1 MTDKI
6 IVIHSDGKM
15 ESFKPRLIGQAIMKE
30 TGVSEQ
36 LAMKI
41 QKRIANKFY
50 KLKEDGLNEVSTSQI
65 RAEVSAHLLNEGR
78 FTDAEGTLQMGLTR
92 KQVDELLQNHSTENA
107 NNNDNSESFYKR
119 VAERTL
125 EEYTF
130 ARLPD
135 YISDAH
141 INGYIHLHDRADFFI
156 KPNCVSGNNN
166 VIVKDKKGIVSYL
179 RMDELVDEFK
189 TNNNFYYEVPTLNI
203 KYNIVEWKPIINAW
217 CTGEDDIYKA
227 TFGKGY
233 SIECT
238 NDHKFIKSSSN
249 KPCEDY
255 DVTLGEFMNYKDLR
269 LCNITN
275 IYEGNDI
282 NNYEWSA
289 LFGFFLGDGHLDKKT
304 HNIRF
309 SFTKKDK
316 VEYLISL
323 LERLNVNYYNHTKE
337 SHHYVNGLR
346 YDVVITDEL
355 YPIMSKSDLIKRFK
369 TKLNLKGTLEGLIA
383 SDGGLR
389 LDVNNSLKLY
399 FTNTNKDI
407 FDLYQLCIIS
417 QGIRGGTHH
426 KQPIGYYDI
435 INRCERISHQEAY
448 ISSSFG
454 ENVIKLVN
462 DITLR
467 EGHKLAIQGYNTKPK
482 KYNVISELRP
492 RTVEYIGKGKVYNLT
507 IEDNHNYMCGID
519 GFVLV
524 QNCFSYSIPWL
535 LQNGFSPDG
544 DRQLGATSSPP
555 KHFDTLMNLMH
566 ELLGCGKIDL
576 SGGQNF
582 PHANVYLAPCTTKL
596 SYEELKQSLQSLL
609 FNLNQAIMSK
619 GEVVFTSMGWDLE
632 IPSYMENEDAIG
644 LGGVVVGKYGD
655 YEDEAKRILKI
666 WCELLK
672 EGDSRGVPFRFPNNI
687 FILRDDYKN
696 DIDEQL
702 HWICEYL
709 CKFPTGYFSNDDLP
723 NTGGISTIM
732 GCVTGDT
739 EIWCKI
745 DGNLQLKTFSEISEM
760 INADYGVTPIDNI
773 EVLTID
779 DDKNIIWHKA
789 KNFIKNKNQQ
799 LYKVK
804 LRGNK
809 SFVCDEHHKMI
820 TFVGLN
826 EKPVL
831 ECEGSRL
838 IDVNCKDT
846 LVDFNIDYPSLIYG
860 FWLGDGGKTE
870 KQGVIT
876 VSKEDKKEYLERTF
890 KKANIPYELK
900 YSKREQDEKHN
911 IPHIWK
917 FVFDKS
923 YFDDIDLND
932 NDVLGGLLSGLLSS
946 DGYIRFNGKHNT
958 SLCAEFVSTDKKIID
973 IFKYCCFQLG
983 LKFSSRHFEKK
994 NKNHSDFE
1002 RVYISCNESSVYSLK
1017 QLDLRQS
1024 QKQLVDEVDSDMF
1037 RPIKHYK
1044 QQMIKSIE
1052 LLDKQ
1057 DTYCF
1062 EVNGR
1067 MIISSDFLL
1076 TGQCRT
1082 RNTNADSRF
1091 SWKENTLN
1099 NGNLAFHSL
1108 NLPLF
1113 ALEASNLDEF
1123 YDILDKYCNIAIDA
1137 LFLRRQ
1143 VIEQRLKD
1151 GKLPFLSWTNIFGK
1165 SLYEIERTTLSVGF
1179 VGLNETIRELTN
1191 DQEDITTENGIQLGI
1206 DILEHIQG
1214 IIDIRKKE
1222 TGYKLGLFSTPAE
1235 STCSRFALINKEK
1248 YPQAI
1253 VNGKG
1258 KDIFYT
1264 NSHHIRVSED
1274 VLLTDHLKN
1283 AATFHKLTPFGAI
1296 CHVFLGTKPSVES
1309 LIKLTK
1315 MIKKHDI
1322 GFWSYTLDFT
1332 ICNTCQQTFLQAL
1345 DECPNC
1351 GSKALTVYSKIT
1363 GYYVPV
1369 YQQDNNGEKHR
1380 QWNNGKIGEFNERKK
1395 FTL

>member
-6 IVIHSDGKM
+6 TVIHSDGTK
-15 ESFKPRLIGQAIMKE
+15 ERFKPRLIGQAIMNE
-30 TGVSEQ
+30 TGVDEK
-36 LAMKI
+36 LAYRI
-41 QKRIANKFY
+41 QKRIADKLY
-50 KLKEDGLNEVSTSQI
+50 KLKKDGLGDVSTSQI

-78 FTDAEGTLQMGLTR
+78 FTDAEDTLQMGLTR

-119 VAERTL
+119 VAEKTL

-156 KPNCVSGNNN
+156 KP
-166 VIVKDKKGIVSYL
+166 
-179 RMDELVDEFK
+179 
-189 TNNNFYYEVPTLNI
+189 
-203 KYNIVEWKPIINAW
+203 
-217 CTGEDDIYKA
+217 
-227 TFGKGY
+227 
-233 SIECT
+233 
-238 NDHKFIKSSSN
+238 
-249 KPCEDY
+249 
-255 DVTLGEFMNYKDLR
+255 
-269 LCNITN
+269 
-275 IYEGNDI
+275 
-282 NNYEWSA
+282 
-289 LFGFFLGDGHLDKKT
+289 
-304 HNIRF
+304 
-309 SFTKKDK
+309 
-316 VEYLISL
+316 
-323 LERLNVNYYNHTKE
+323 
-337 SHHYVNGLR
+337 
-346 YDVVITDEL
+346 
-355 YPIMSKSDLIKRFK
+355 
-369 TKLNLKGTLEGLIA
+369 
-383 SDGGLR
+383 
-389 LDVNNSLKLY
+389 
-399 FTNTNKDI
+399 
-407 FDLYQLCIIS
+407 
-417 QGIRGGTHH
+417 
-426 KQPIGYYDI
+426 
-435 INRCERISHQEAY
+435 
-448 ISSSFG
+448 
-454 ENVIKLVN
+454 
-462 DITLR
+462 
-467 EGHKLAIQGYNTKPK
+467 
-482 KYNVISELRP
+482 
-492 RTVEYIGKGKVYNLT
+492 
-507 IEDNHNYMCGID
+507 
-519 GFVLV
+519 
-524 QNCFSYSIPWL
+524 NCFSYSIPWL

-632 IPSYMENEDAIG
+632 IPSYMANEDAIG

-732 GCVTGDT
+732 GCVNSDT

-900 YSKREQDEKHN
+900 YSKREQDENHN
-911 IPHIWK
+911 IPHIWR

-958 SLCAEFVSTDKKIID
+958 SLCAEFVSTDKKIVN

-983 LKFSSRHFEKK
+983 LKFSGRRFEKK

-1002 RVYISCNESSVYSLK
+1002 RIYISCNESSVYSLK

-1037 RPIKHYK
+1037 KPIKHYK

-1082 RNTNADSRF
+1082 RNTNADPRF

-1113 ALEASNLDEF
+1113 ALESSNLNEF
-1123 YDILDKYCNIAIDA
+1123 YDILCI
-1137 LFLRRQ
+1137 
-1143 VIEQRLKD
+1143 
-1151 GKLPFLSWTNIFGK
+1151 
-1165 SLYEIERTTLSVGF
+1165 
-1179 VGLNETIRELTN
+1179 
-1191 DQEDITTENGIQLGI
+1191 
-1206 DILEHIQG
+1206 
-1214 IIDIRKKE
+1214 
-1222 TGYKLGLFSTPAE
+1222 
-1235 STCSRFALINKEK
+1235 
-1248 YPQAI
+1248 
-1253 VNGKG
+1253 
-1258 KDIFYT
+1258 
-1264 NSHHIRVSED
+1264 
-1274 VLLTDHLKN
+1274 
-1283 AATFHKLTPFGAI
+1283 
-1296 CHVFLGTKPSVES
+1296 
-1309 LIKLTK
+1309 
-1315 MIKKHDI
+1315 
-1322 GFWSYTLDFT
+1322 TLD
-1332 ICNTCQQTFLQAL
+1332 
-1345 DECPNC
+1345 
-1351 GSKALTVYSKIT
+1351 
-1363 GYYVPV
+1363 
-1369 YQQDNNGEKHR
+1369 
-1380 QWNNGKIGEFNERKK
+1380 
-1395 FTL
+1395 

>member
-1 MTDKI
+1 
-6 IVIHSDGKM
+6 M

-119 VAERTL
+119 VAEKTL

-156 KPNCVSGNNN
+156 KP
-166 VIVKDKKGIVSYL
+166 
-179 RMDELVDEFK
+179 
-189 TNNNFYYEVPTLNI
+189 
-203 KYNIVEWKPIINAW
+203 
-217 CTGEDDIYKA
+217 
-227 TFGKGY
+227 
-233 SIECT
+233 
-238 NDHKFIKSSSN
+238 
-249 KPCEDY
+249 
-255 DVTLGEFMNYKDLR
+255 
-269 LCNITN
+269 
-275 IYEGNDI
+275 
-282 NNYEWSA
+282 
-289 LFGFFLGDGHLDKKT
+289 
-304 HNIRF
+304 
-309 SFTKKDK
+309 
-316 VEYLISL
+316 
-323 LERLNVNYYNHTKE
+323 
-337 SHHYVNGLR
+337 
-346 YDVVITDEL
+346 
-355 YPIMSKSDLIKRFK
+355 
-369 TKLNLKGTLEGLIA
+369 
-383 SDGGLR
+383 
-389 LDVNNSLKLY
+389 
-399 FTNTNKDI
+399 
-407 FDLYQLCIIS
+407 
-417 QGIRGGTHH
+417 
-426 KQPIGYYDI
+426 
-435 INRCERISHQEAY
+435 
-448 ISSSFG
+448 
-454 ENVIKLVN
+454 
-462 DITLR
+462 
-467 EGHKLAIQGYNTKPK
+467 
-482 KYNVISELRP
+482 
-492 RTVEYIGKGKVYNLT
+492 
-507 IEDNHNYMCGID
+507 
-519 GFVLV
+519 
-524 QNCFSYSIPWL
+524 NCFSYSIPWL

-632 IPSYMENEDAIG
+632 IPSYMANEDAIG

-732 GCVTGDT
+732 GC
-739 EIWCKI
+739 
-745 DGNLQLKTFSEISEM
+745 
-760 INADYGVTPIDNI
+760 
-773 EVLTID
+773 
-779 DDKNIIWHKA
+779 
-789 KNFIKNKNQQ
+789 
-799 LYKVK
+799 
-804 LRGNK
+804 
-809 SFVCDEHHKMI
+809 
-820 TFVGLN
+820 
-826 EKPVL
+826 
-831 ECEGSRL
+831 
-838 IDVNCKDT
+838 
-846 LVDFNIDYPSLIYG
+846 
-860 FWLGDGGKTE
+860 
-870 KQGVIT
+870 
-876 VSKEDKKEYLERTF
+876 
-890 KKANIPYELK
+890 
-900 YSKREQDEKHN
+900 
-911 IPHIWK
+911 
-917 FVFDKS
+917 
-923 YFDDIDLND
+923 
-932 NDVLGGLLSGLLSS
+932 
-946 DGYIRFNGKHNT
+946 
-958 SLCAEFVSTDKKIID
+958 
-973 IFKYCCFQLG
+973 
-983 LKFSSRHFEKK
+983 
-994 NKNHSDFE
+994 
-1002 RVYISCNESSVYSLK
+1002 
-1017 QLDLRQS
+1017 
-1024 QKQLVDEVDSDMF
+1024 
-1037 RPIKHYK
+1037 
-1044 QQMIKSIE
+1044 
-1052 LLDKQ
+1052 
-1057 DTYCF
+1057 
-1062 EVNGR
+1062 
-1067 MIISSDFLL
+1067 
-1076 TGQCRT
+1076 RT

-1091 SWKENTLN
+1091 SWQENTLN

-1113 ALEASNLDEF
+1113 ALESSNLNEF

-1151 GKLPFLSWTNIFGK
+1151 GKLPFLSWTNTFGK
-1165 SLYEIERTTLSVGF
+1165 SLYEIERTTLSIGF

-1191 DQEDITTENGIQLGI
+1191 NQEDITTENGIQLGI

-1369 YQQDNNGEKHR
+1369 YQQDSDGEKHR

>member
-6 IVIHSDGKM
+6 TVIHSDGTK
-15 ESFKPRLIGQAIMKE
+15 ERFKPRLIGQAIMNE
-30 TGVSEQ
+30 TGVDEK
-36 LAMKI
+36 LAYRI
-41 QKRIANKFY
+41 QKRIADKLY
-50 KLKEDGLNEVSTSQI
+50 KLKKDGLGDVSTSQI

-78 FTDAEGTLQMGLTR
+78 FTDAEDTLQMGLTR

-119 VAERTL
+119 VAEKTL

-156 KPNCVSGNNN
+156 KP
-166 VIVKDKKGIVSYL
+166 
-179 RMDELVDEFK
+179 
-189 TNNNFYYEVPTLNI
+189 
-203 KYNIVEWKPIINAW
+203 
-217 CTGEDDIYKA
+217 
-227 TFGKGY
+227 
-233 SIECT
+233 
-238 NDHKFIKSSSN
+238 
-249 KPCEDY
+249 
-255 DVTLGEFMNYKDLR
+255 
-269 LCNITN
+269 
-275 IYEGNDI
+275 
-282 NNYEWSA
+282 
-289 LFGFFLGDGHLDKKT
+289 
-304 HNIRF
+304 
-309 SFTKKDK
+309 
-316 VEYLISL
+316 
-323 LERLNVNYYNHTKE
+323 
-337 SHHYVNGLR
+337 
-346 YDVVITDEL
+346 
-355 YPIMSKSDLIKRFK
+355 
-369 TKLNLKGTLEGLIA
+369 
-383 SDGGLR
+383 
-389 LDVNNSLKLY
+389 
-399 FTNTNKDI
+399 
-407 FDLYQLCIIS
+407 
-417 QGIRGGTHH
+417 
-426 KQPIGYYDI
+426 
-435 INRCERISHQEAY
+435 
-448 ISSSFG
+448 
-454 ENVIKLVN
+454 
-462 DITLR
+462 
-467 EGHKLAIQGYNTKPK
+467 
-482 KYNVISELRP
+482 
-492 RTVEYIGKGKVYNLT
+492 
-507 IEDNHNYMCGID
+507 
-519 GFVLV
+519 
-524 QNCFSYSIPWL
+524 NCFSYSIPWL

-632 IPSYMENEDAIG
+632 IPSYMKNEDAIG

-672 EGDSRGVPFRFPNNI
+672 DGDSRGVPFRFPNNI

-696 DIDEQL
+696 NIDEQL

-732 GCVTGDT
+732 GC
-739 EIWCKI
+739 
-745 DGNLQLKTFSEISEM
+745 
-760 INADYGVTPIDNI
+760 
-773 EVLTID
+773 
-779 DDKNIIWHKA
+779 
-789 KNFIKNKNQQ
+789 
-799 LYKVK
+799 
-804 LRGNK
+804 
-809 SFVCDEHHKMI
+809 
-820 TFVGLN
+820 
-826 EKPVL
+826 
-831 ECEGSRL
+831 
-838 IDVNCKDT
+838 
-846 LVDFNIDYPSLIYG
+846 
-860 FWLGDGGKTE
+860 
-870 KQGVIT
+870 
-876 VSKEDKKEYLERTF
+876 
-890 KKANIPYELK
+890 
-900 YSKREQDEKHN
+900 
-911 IPHIWK
+911 
-917 FVFDKS
+917 
-923 YFDDIDLND
+923 
-932 NDVLGGLLSGLLSS
+932 
-946 DGYIRFNGKHNT
+946 
-958 SLCAEFVSTDKKIID
+958 
-973 IFKYCCFQLG
+973 
-983 LKFSSRHFEKK
+983 
-994 NKNHSDFE
+994 
-1002 RVYISCNESSVYSLK
+1002 
-1017 QLDLRQS
+1017 
-1024 QKQLVDEVDSDMF
+1024 
-1037 RPIKHYK
+1037 
-1044 QQMIKSIE
+1044 
-1052 LLDKQ
+1052 
-1057 DTYCF
+1057 
-1062 EVNGR
+1062 
-1067 MIISSDFLL
+1067 
-1076 TGQCRT
+1076 RT
-1082 RNTNADSRF
+1082 RNTNADPRF
-1091 SWKENTLN
+1091 SWQENTLN

-1113 ALEASNLDEF
+1113 ALESNNLNEF

-1151 GKLPFLSWTNIFGK
+1151 GKLPFLSWTNTFGK
-1165 SLYEIERTTLSVGF
+1165 SLYEIERTTLSIGF
-1179 VGLNETIRELTN
+1179 VGLNETIKELTN
-1191 DQEDITTENGIQLGI
+1191 NQEDITTENGIQLGI
-1206 DILEHIQG
+1206 EILEYIQD
-1214 IIDIRKKE
+1214 IIDIRKEE

-1315 MIKKHDI
+1315 MIKKQDI

-1369 YQQDNNGEKHR
+1369 YQQDNDGEKHR

>member
-1 MTDKI
+1 MRFINLILFLFLLYYQHNIYIIVNSNIILYVITFFLKDIKKNIDHFISKNIFLGDYLTDKI

-50 KLKEDGLNEVSTSQI
+50 KLKEEGLNEVSTSQI

-166 VIVKDKKGIVSYL
+166 VIVKDKDNIVSYI
-179 RMDELVDEFK
+179 RMDDLVSEFE
-189 TNNNFYYEVPTLNI
+189 TNDDFYYEVPTLNI
-203 KYNIVEWKPIINAW
+203 EKNIVEWKPIINAW
-217 CTGEDDIYKA
+217 CTGEDEVFKVS
-227 TFGKGY
+227 FGKGY

-249 KPCEDY
+249 SPCKDY
-255 DVTLGEFMNYKDLR
+255 DIQVKEFDSYKDLR

-275 IYEGNDI
+275 IYKYNENND
-282 NNYEWSA
+282 YYLSA
-289 LFGFFLGDGHLDKKT
+289 LFGFFLGDGHLDNDTGLVK
-304 HNIRF
+304 
-309 SFTKKDK
+309 FTFAKKDK
-316 VEYLISL
+316 VDYIISL
-323 LERLNVNYYNHTKE
+323 LDKLQLNYDKTDYKTDQYTGG
-337 SHHYVNGLR
+337 YV
-346 YDVVITDEL
+346 YHITITDCI
-355 YPIMSKSDLIKRFK
+355 YPKLSKEELIKRFK
-369 TKLNLKGTLEGLIA
+369 KTLNLKGVLEGLIA

-389 LDVNNSLKLY
+389 LDIGNSLKLY
-399 FTNTNKDI
+399 FSNTNKAI
-407 FDLYQLCIIS
+407 FDLYHLCLIS
-417 QGIRGGTHH
+417 QGIRGSTHY
-426 KQPIGYYDI
+426 KKPITYYD
-435 INRCERISHQEAY
+435 NALHCEKTMQKGVY
-448 ISSSFG
+448 MSSSFG
-454 ENVIKLVN
+454 ESVIKLVN
-462 DITLR
+462 SITIR
-467 EGHKLAIQGYNTKPK
+467 KKHEEAIKDFNKNPK
-482 KYNVISELRP
+482 KYSVISELQP
-492 RTVEYIGKGKVYNLT
+492 KSIEYIGEQKVYNLT
-507 IEDNHNYMCGID
+507 IQDNHNYMCGIN

-632 IPSYMENEDAIG
+632 IPSYMANEDAIG

-732 GCVTGDT
+732 GC
-739 EIWCKI
+739 
-745 DGNLQLKTFSEISEM
+745 
-760 INADYGVTPIDNI
+760 
-773 EVLTID
+773 
-779 DDKNIIWHKA
+779 
-789 KNFIKNKNQQ
+789 
-799 LYKVK
+799 
-804 LRGNK
+804 
-809 SFVCDEHHKMI
+809 
-820 TFVGLN
+820 
-826 EKPVL
+826 
-831 ECEGSRL
+831 
-838 IDVNCKDT
+838 
-846 LVDFNIDYPSLIYG
+846 
-860 FWLGDGGKTE
+860 
-870 KQGVIT
+870 
-876 VSKEDKKEYLERTF
+876 
-890 KKANIPYELK
+890 
-900 YSKREQDEKHN
+900 
-911 IPHIWK
+911 
-917 FVFDKS
+917 
-923 YFDDIDLND
+923 
-932 NDVLGGLLSGLLSS
+932 
-946 DGYIRFNGKHNT
+946 
-958 SLCAEFVSTDKKIID
+958 
-973 IFKYCCFQLG
+973 
-983 LKFSSRHFEKK
+983 
-994 NKNHSDFE
+994 
-1002 RVYISCNESSVYSLK
+1002 
-1017 QLDLRQS
+1017 
-1024 QKQLVDEVDSDMF
+1024 
-1037 RPIKHYK
+1037 
-1044 QQMIKSIE
+1044 
-1052 LLDKQ
+1052 
-1057 DTYCF
+1057 
-1062 EVNGR
+1062 
-1067 MIISSDFLL
+1067 
-1076 TGQCRT
+1076 RT

-1091 SWKENTLN
+1091 SWQENTLN

-1113 ALEASNLDEF
+1113 ALESNNLDEF

-1151 GKLPFLSWTNIFGK
+1151 GKLPFLSWTNTFGK

-1395 FTL
+1395 FAL

>member
-6 IVIHSDGKM
+6 TVIHSDGTK
-15 ESFKPRLIGQAIMKE
+15 ERFKPRLIGQAIINE
-30 TGVSEQ
+30 TGVDEK
-36 LAMKI
+36 LAYRI
-41 QKRIANKFY
+41 QKRIADKLY
-50 KLKEDGLNEVSTSQI
+50 KLKKDGLGDVSTSQI

-78 FTDAEGTLQMGLTR
+78 FTDAEDTLQMGLTR

-119 VAERTL
+119 VAEKTL

-156 KPNCVSGNNN
+156 KP
-166 VIVKDKKGIVSYL
+166 
-179 RMDELVDEFK
+179 
-189 TNNNFYYEVPTLNI
+189 
-203 KYNIVEWKPIINAW
+203 
-217 CTGEDDIYKA
+217 
-227 TFGKGY
+227 
-233 SIECT
+233 
-238 NDHKFIKSSSN
+238 
-249 KPCEDY
+249 
-255 DVTLGEFMNYKDLR
+255 
-269 LCNITN
+269 
-275 IYEGNDI
+275 
-282 NNYEWSA
+282 
-289 LFGFFLGDGHLDKKT
+289 
-304 HNIRF
+304 
-309 SFTKKDK
+309 
-316 VEYLISL
+316 
-323 LERLNVNYYNHTKE
+323 
-337 SHHYVNGLR
+337 
-346 YDVVITDEL
+346 
-355 YPIMSKSDLIKRFK
+355 
-369 TKLNLKGTLEGLIA
+369 
-383 SDGGLR
+383 
-389 LDVNNSLKLY
+389 
-399 FTNTNKDI
+399 
-407 FDLYQLCIIS
+407 
-417 QGIRGGTHH
+417 
-426 KQPIGYYDI
+426 
-435 INRCERISHQEAY
+435 
-448 ISSSFG
+448 
-454 ENVIKLVN
+454 
-462 DITLR
+462 
-467 EGHKLAIQGYNTKPK
+467 
-482 KYNVISELRP
+482 
-492 RTVEYIGKGKVYNLT
+492 
-507 IEDNHNYMCGID
+507 
-519 GFVLV
+519 
-524 QNCFSYSIPWL
+524 NCFSYSIPWL

-632 IPSYMENEDAIG
+632 IPSYMKNEDAIG

-672 EGDSRGVPFRFPNNI
+672 DGDSRGVPFRFPNNI
-687 FILRDDYKN
+687 FTLRDDYEN

-732 GCVTGDT
+732 GC
-739 EIWCKI
+739 
-745 DGNLQLKTFSEISEM
+745 
-760 INADYGVTPIDNI
+760 
-773 EVLTID
+773 
-779 DDKNIIWHKA
+779 
-789 KNFIKNKNQQ
+789 
-799 LYKVK
+799 
-804 LRGNK
+804 
-809 SFVCDEHHKMI
+809 
-820 TFVGLN
+820 
-826 EKPVL
+826 
-831 ECEGSRL
+831 
-838 IDVNCKDT
+838 
-846 LVDFNIDYPSLIYG
+846 
-860 FWLGDGGKTE
+860 
-870 KQGVIT
+870 
-876 VSKEDKKEYLERTF
+876 
-890 KKANIPYELK
+890 
-900 YSKREQDEKHN
+900 
-911 IPHIWK
+911 
-917 FVFDKS
+917 
-923 YFDDIDLND
+923 
-932 NDVLGGLLSGLLSS
+932 
-946 DGYIRFNGKHNT
+946 
-958 SLCAEFVSTDKKIID
+958 
-973 IFKYCCFQLG
+973 
-983 LKFSSRHFEKK
+983 
-994 NKNHSDFE
+994 
-1002 RVYISCNESSVYSLK
+1002 
-1017 QLDLRQS
+1017 
-1024 QKQLVDEVDSDMF
+1024 
-1037 RPIKHYK
+1037 
-1044 QQMIKSIE
+1044 
-1052 LLDKQ
+1052 
-1057 DTYCF
+1057 
-1062 EVNGR
+1062 
-1067 MIISSDFLL
+1067 
-1076 TGQCRT
+1076 RT
-1082 RNTNADSRF
+1082 RNTNADPRF
-1091 SWKENTLN
+1091 SWQENTLN

-1113 ALEASNLDEF
+1113 ALESNNLNEF

-1165 SLYEIERTTLSVGF
+1165 SLYEIERTTLSIGF
-1179 VGLNETIRELTN
+1179 VGLNETIKELTN
-1191 DQEDITTENGIQLGI
+1191 NQEDITTENGIQLGI
-1206 DILEHIQG
+1206 DILGHIQD
-1214 IIDIRKKE
+1214 IIDIRKEE

-1315 MIKKHDI
+1315 TIKKQDI

-1345 DECPNC
+1345 DKCPNC

-1369 YQQDNNGEKHR
+1369 YQQDNDGEKHR